1 MSSEPNQDD
10 RLHDDLEGV
19 DRGQVE
25 VPLGSIPELPLEAVV
40 EPAESETSPTDDEA
54 G

>member
-10 RLHDDLEGV
+10 HLHVDMEGV

-25 VPLGSIPELPLEAVV
+25 VPLGSIPELPLDAVDEQA
-40 EPAESETSPTDDEA
+40 EPETSATDDEA